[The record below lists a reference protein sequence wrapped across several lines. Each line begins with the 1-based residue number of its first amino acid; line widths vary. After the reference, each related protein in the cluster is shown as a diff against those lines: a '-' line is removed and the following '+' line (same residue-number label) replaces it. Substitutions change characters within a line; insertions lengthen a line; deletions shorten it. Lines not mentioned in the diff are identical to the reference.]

1 LLQMYSNS
9 RSHRAETRN
18 SRKDEL
24 KRVIYSIEKVRKWEK
39 RWVLLKDT
47 SMRIHKW
54 VPITGHANIPI
65 APKIIKATD
74 GETSNTMASAEE
86 VSQDSASVNV
96 TADFVGGNRE
106 DSNTGFSDRGF
117 DSDSNMTAEAM
128 YNRNKAAGV
137 KQSTDFSAMREAEGK
152 K

>member
-9 RSHRAETRN
+9 RSHRAETRS
-18 SRKDEL
+18 SRKDEI

-54 VPITGHANIPI
+54 VPVTGHSNIPV
-65 APKIIKATD
+65 APKIIKAAD

-96 TADFVGGNRE
+96 TTDFARNAE

-117 DSDSNMTAEAM
+117 DSDSNMTSEAM
-128 YNRNKAAGV
+128 YNRNKAGSV

>member
-1 LLQMYSNS
+1 SNS
-9 RSHRAETRN
+9 RSNRAETRN
-18 SRKDEL
+18 RAKDEL
-24 KRVIYSIEKVRKWEK
+24 KRVIYSIDRVRKWEK

-54 VPITGHANIPI
+54 VPITGHSTIPV
-65 APKIIKATD
+65 APKVLKAVE
-74 GETSNTMASAEE
+74 GEQSNTMASAEDA
-86 VSQDSASVNV
+86 SQDSTSVNV
-96 TADFVGGNRE
+96 TTDFAGVGNPE
-106 DSNTGFSDRGF
+106 DSNTGFSEGGF

-128 YNRNKAAGV
+128 YNRSKPGSV

>member
-1 LLQMYSNS
+1 MYGS

-24 KRVIYSIEKVRKWEK
+24 RKVIYSIEKVRKWEK

-54 VPITGHANIPI
+54 VPVTGHANIPV
-65 APKIIKATD
+65 APKIIKAAD

-96 TADFVGGNRE
+96 TTDFAGNPE

-117 DSDSNMTAEAM
+117 DSDSNMTADAM
-128 YNRNKAAGV
+128 YNRNKASGGV